1 MSAAVEATHLTVSY
15 DGRAALVDVT
25 FALAPGHVLGIIGPN
40 GSGKSTLLKA
50 TAGLLQPHSGTLRVF
65 GKPPTAL
72 PPGAIAYVPQ
82 IEAVDWSFPATVRD
96 VVAMGRFPKL
106 GRFRPFSDRDR
117 QLIDSAL
124 DAVEIRPLE
133 HRAIAELSGGQQ
145 QRTFLARALAQ
156 EPDLYLLD
164 EPTTGVD
171 AATEAALLGVVREIA
186 AAGKPVMMSTHALE
200 RAAEWFDRL
209 LVLDT
214 HQVAEGST
222 AEVLAKHVHLG
233 TFHVHGHHKP

>member
-1 MSAAVEATHLTVSY
+1 VSAAVEAAGLTVSY
-15 DGRAALVDVT
+15 DGRPALVDVT
-25 FALAPGHVLGIIGPN
+25 FSLAPGHVLGIIGPN

-50 TAGLLQPHSGTLRVF
+50 TAGLLRPQAGTLRVF
-65 GKPPTAL
+65 GKAPSELA
-72 PPGAIAYVPQ
+72 PGAIAYVPQ
-82 IEAVDWSFPATVRD
+82 VEAVDWSFPATVRD

-106 GRFRPFSDRDR
+106 GRFRPFSGHDHR
-117 QLIDSAL
+117 LIDSAL
-124 DAVEIRPLE
+124 DAVDMRALE
-133 HRAIAELSGGQQ
+133 HRPIGELSGGQQ

-171 AATEAALLGVVREIA
+171 AATEASLRSVVREIA
-186 AAGKPVMMSTHALE
+186 AAGKPVMMSTHDLE
-200 RAAEWFDRL
+200 RAAEWFDRM

-214 HQVAEGST
+214 RQIAEGPT
-222 AEVLAKHVHLG
+222 AEVLAKHLHLG